1 MMNHT
6 DKQPVPGEEIMSK
19 EIDHSLNGCQR
30 DIYELRR
37 ELRNER
43 QLHAESSALLNA
55 IIDQCRVTVAALR
68 AEVEV

>member
-1 MMNHT
+1 MIHHT
-6 DKQPVPGEEIMSK
+6 DKQPVPGEEIMTR

-43 QLHAESSALLNA
+43 QLHAEAIARRDVIIAELLA
-55 IIDQCRVTVAALR
+55 VKV
-68 AEVEV
+68 

>member
-30 DIYELRR
+30 EIYELRR

-43 QLHAESSALLNA
+43 QVSAESSKRLNA
-55 IIDQCRVTVAALR
+55 IIDQCQATVAALR
-68 AEVEV
+68 ADVKV